1 MSALGILL
9 FVFVGWLVCSIGH
22 KLVCASCRLA
32 PLTLLLLVV
41 VAGSSIFGHGCEG
54 RRARAKRAVAEA
66 RREAAQKVQAAVEE
80 AGDDAVIPR
89 MPKRAGEVPVA
100 AELARTETLPPTAVV
115 APSVTETPAAPVTPA
130 PPAAP
135 LTPAPP
141 VAPLTPAPPVAP
153 VISAP
158 VTPVVPALPAGSDER
173 PAWVDAPARLANS
186 TYSIAVKS
194 GLYASLPECQRA
206 LDTEIKREADH
217 YINEYL
223 GDPGAAQ
230 RVDIPIDY
238 LKTNVK
244 KAEFGESVKSES
256 VGTMYQI
263 HALMEFDDNARA
275 DFHQRR
281 HDSLVTERLW
291 VAGAGAAV
299 VLALVGTLYGYLKL
313 DLRGGRA
320 RVGRLQ
326 LAATLVAMLLTV
338 GALVAR
344 WAVP

>member
-1 MSALGILL
+1 MSALGILT

-22 KLVCASCRLA
+22 KLLCVSCRLA
-32 PLTLLLLVV
+32 PLTLLLLVL
-41 VAGSSIFGHGCEG
+41 VASSSMFGHGCEG

-66 RREAAQKVQAAVEE
+66 RREAAQKAQAAVEE
-80 AGDDAVIPR
+80 AGDDAIIPR

-100 AELARTETLPPTAVV
+100 VELAKNETQPPTAAV
-115 APSVTETPAAPVTPA
+115 PSIPETPAAPIVST
-130 PPAAP
+130 
-135 LTPAPP
+135 PP
-141 VAPLTPAPPVAP
+141 VAPLTPAASVTPAP
-153 VISAP
+153 
-158 VTPVVPALPAGSDER
+158 PVVPPLPSGSNER

-206 LDTEIKREADH
+206 IDVEIKREADH

-244 KAEFGESVKSES
+244 KAEFGESVTSES

-291 VAGAGAAV
+291 VAGSGAAV
-299 VLALVGTLYGYLKL
+299 VLALLGTLYGYLKL
-313 DLRGGRA
+313 DLRGGQA